1 MEEKE
6 FTVVVH
12 RGTNI
17 EELEKELTSEKGSS
31 TVPARRVSIA
41 NARKGSTRQTHFALT
56 QEEADI
62 LLTDDRVLTVQI
74 PVSYTHLTLPTILLV

>member
-17 EELEKELTSEKGSS
+17 EELEKELTSEQGSS
-31 TVPARRVSIA
+31 TVPARRVNIA
-41 NARKGSTRQTHFALT
+41 NT
-56 QEEADI
+56 
-62 LLTDDRVLTVQI
+62 
-74 PVSYTHLTLPTILLV
+74 